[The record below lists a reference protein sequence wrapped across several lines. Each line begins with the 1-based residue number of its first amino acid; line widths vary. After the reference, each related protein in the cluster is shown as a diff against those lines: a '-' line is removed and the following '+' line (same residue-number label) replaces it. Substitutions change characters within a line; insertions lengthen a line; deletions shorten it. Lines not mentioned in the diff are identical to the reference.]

1 MTAERR
7 WILGGSAA
15 LLVIAAAA
23 LFGTS
28 RNRNSVQARGTPNNT
43 SGSVVFASPGR
54 VEGASETTEVGAAAD
69 GVLKAVFV
77 KEGQFV
83 KRGTLLGE
91 IACDDLQPVLQT
103 AMAEADSARQ
113 ARARL
118 LRGARDE
125 EKKIASEKTAAAR
138 ATFEE
143 AKSRLDMQKALYQKQ
158 QVARA
163 TYDQAVR
170 DLGVADANLRAALR
184 TEELVAAPPL
194 QEDTARA
201 DADVQAAEGRVRTA
215 QERIAKCSIV
225 APIDGTVLRVYA
237 RRGESFS
244 TVTPRPLFDLA
255 DTSTRHIKAE
265 VDERDVDK
273 LSVGQNVIIQADALE
288 GRKLRGSV
296 SRVSAMMGRKSISTG
311 DPSDKS
317 DRDVLEAVIDLED
330 NSRPLPI
337 GLRVT
342 VQFSSSKIA
351 FVNNSKDPERSQ
363 NKLGAG
369 ATGARSIKNREPSIT
384 QTLNG
389 GGGGSRTPVRKALR
403 HEAYM
408 LSSIPLFSP
417 AALRMSKKRSRL
429 VRWFSPEPYGPKGSG
444 QLTV

>member
-1 MTAERR
+1 MNARRR
-7 WILGGSAA
+7 WVLGSLAV
-15 LLVIAAAA
+15 LLVTASVVF
-23 LFGTS
+23 FGTS
-28 RNRNSVQARGTPNNT
+28 RNRNSVQAHGTSANDT
-43 SGSVVFASPGR
+43 SRAVVFASPGR
-54 VEGASETTEVGAAAD
+54 VEGASETTQVGAAAD
-69 GVLKAVFV
+69 GILKSVYV

-91 IACDDLQPVLQT
+91 IACDDLQPALQT
-103 AMAEADSARQ
+103 ATAEADSARQ

-143 AKSRLDMQKALYQKQ
+143 AKSRMDMQRALYQKE
-158 QVARA
+158 QVSRA

-184 TEELVAAPPL
+184 TEDLVAAPPL

-201 DADVQAAEGRVRTA
+201 DADVLAAEGRVRTV
-215 QERIAKCSIV
+215 QERIGKCSIV

-244 TVTPRPLFDLA
+244 TVTPRPLFSLA

-273 LSVGQNVIIQADALE
+273 LFPGQKVVIQADALE
-288 GRKLRGSV
+288 GKKLLGSV
-296 SRVSAMMGRKSISTG
+296 ARISAMMGRKSITTG

-317 DRDVLEAVIDLED
+317 DRDILEAVIELDDD

-342 VQFSSSKIA
+342 VQFLS
-351 FVNNSKDPERSQ
+351 
-363 NKLGAG
+363 
-369 ATGARSIKNREPSIT
+369 
-384 QTLNG
+384 NG
-389 GGGGSRTPVRKALR
+389 RR
-403 HEAYM
+403 
-408 LSSIPLFSP
+408 
-417 AALRMSKKRSRL
+417 
-429 VRWFSPEPYGPKGSG
+429 
-444 QLTV
+444 

>member
-1 MTAERR
+1 MTARRR
-7 WILGGSAA
+7 WIFGGSAA
-15 LLVIAAAA
+15 LLVAAGVA

-28 RNRNSVQARGTPNNT
+28 RNRNSVQAHGTSANDT
-43 SGSVVFASPGR
+43 SAAVVFASPGR
-54 VEGASETTEVGAAAD
+54 VEGASETTQVGAAAD
-69 GVLKAVFV
+69 GVLKSVYV
-77 KEGQFV
+77 KEGQYV

-91 IACDDLQPVLQT
+91 IACDDLQPALQT

-113 ARARL
+113 TRARL

-125 EKKIASEKTAAAR
+125 EKKIATEKTSAAR

-143 AKSRLDMQKALYQKQ
+143 AKSRMDMQRSLYQKE
-158 QVARA
+158 QVSRA

-194 QEDTARA
+194 QEDMARV
-201 DADVQAAEGRVRTA
+201 DADVLAAEGRVRTV
-215 QERIAKCSIV
+215 QERIGKCSIV

-244 TVTPRPLFDLA
+244 TVTPRPLFSIA

-273 LSVGQNVIIQADALE
+273 LFAGQNVIIQADALD
-288 GRKLRGSV
+288 GKKLRGSV
-296 SRVSAMMGRKSISTG
+296 ARISAMMGRKSISTG

-317 DRDVLEAVIDLED
+317 DRDILEAVIELED

-342 VQFSSSKIA
+342 VQFLS
-351 FVNNSKDPERSQ
+351 NNR
-363 NKLGAG
+363 
-369 ATGARSIKNREPSIT
+369 RR
-384 QTLNG
+384 
-389 GGGGSRTPVRKALR
+389 
-403 HEAYM
+403 
-408 LSSIPLFSP
+408 
-417 AALRMSKKRSRL
+417 
-429 VRWFSPEPYGPKGSG
+429 
-444 QLTV
+444 

>member
-1 MTAERR
+1 MTAQRR
-7 WILGGSAA
+7 WILGGVAA
-15 LLVIAAAA
+15 LLVIAAVAF
-23 LFGTS
+23 FGTS
-28 RNRNSVQARGTPNNT
+28 RSRNSVQARGTAN
-43 SGSVVFASPGR
+43 SMIGLVVFASPGR
-54 VEGASETTEVGAAAD
+54 VEGASETTQVGAAAD
-69 GVLKAVFV
+69 GILKAVYV

-91 IACDDLQPVLQT
+91 IACDDLQPTLQT
-103 AMAEADSARQ
+103 ARAEADSARQ

-125 EKKIASEKTAAAR
+125 EKKIATEKTSAAR

-143 AKSRLDMQKALYQKQ
+143 AKSRMDMQRALYQKE
-158 QVARA
+158 QVSRA

-201 DADVQAAEGRVRTA
+201 DADVLAAESRVRTV
-215 QERIAKCSIV
+215 QERIGKCSIV

-244 TVTPRPLFDLA
+244 TVTPRPLFSLA

-288 GRKLRGSV
+288 GKKLRGSV
-296 SRVSAMMGRKSISTG
+296 ARISAMMGRKSISTG

-317 DRDVLEAVIDLED
+317 DRDILEAVIDLDD

-342 VQFSSSKIA
+342 VQFLA
-351 FVNNSKDPERSQ
+351 NPR
-363 NKLGAG
+363 
-369 ATGARSIKNREPSIT
+369 RR
-384 QTLNG
+384 
-389 GGGGSRTPVRKALR
+389 
-403 HEAYM
+403 
-408 LSSIPLFSP
+408 
-417 AALRMSKKRSRL
+417 
-429 VRWFSPEPYGPKGSG
+429 
-444 QLTV
+444 